1 MLDFF
6 QIWINIDRIE
16 SMYRSILFSLL
27 DQKNI
32 ASVIKVLHLEQK
44 ASRAQIASI
53 IGMARSTISNIVDKL
68 EKLDVVGYLDMPQV
82 PSSVGRPG
90 ALLRLNPK
98 AFYAL
103 GIEINIFTSRVM
115 LVELDGEVKEKQQI
129 DIDARS
135 NPDRILSALVEAAE
149 QVITKSGVDR
159 DQIIGLGVSFMGLI
173 DRRQGLVL
181 RSTSLMEWNRVNIAE
196 VFERKFSFPAYVE
209 NNANA
214 MVLGET
220 RFGIG
225 RGRENLF
232 GVTVEEGIGG
242 GIMINKR
249 LYTGSFAAAGEFGHI
264 SIVQAGPICHCGNRG
279 CLRTLASE
287 SAIEANAI
295 RILKT
300 GVRTLLRGR
309 EGADHLNITIHDVI
323 EAARQG
329 DTVSGDIIAEAA
341 RYLGMAL
348 VNLVNVLSPEM
359 VIFNR
364 APLPTYEPFWELVTR
379 IIAEG
384 CYAGEQGAPEMVLSA
399 LGENAVCVGAA
410 SVVMDRIL
418 AGHEA

>member
-1 MLDFF
+1 MF
-6 QIWINIDRIE
+6 
-16 SMYRSILFSLL
+16 RSSLFSLL

-32 ASVIKVLHLEQK
+32 ASVLKVLHLEQK
-44 ASRAQIASI
+44 ASRAKIAA
-53 IGMARSTISNIVDKL
+53 MTDTARSTVSTIIDKL
-68 EKLDVVGYLDMPQV
+68 EKLHIVEYTDLP
-82 PSSVGRPG
+82 PSPTTVGRPG

-103 GIEINIFTSRVM
+103 GIEINILTSRVM
-115 LVELDGEVKEKQQI
+115 LVGLDGIVMEKHQI

-135 NPDRILSALVEAAE
+135 NPNQILATLAEVAE
-149 QVITKSGVDR
+149 QVMSRSGVDR
-159 DQIIGLGVSFMGLI
+159 ERIIGLGVSFMGLI
-173 DRRQGLVL
+173 DRTKGIVL
-181 RSTSLMEWNRVNIAE
+181 RSTSLMEWNRINIGE
-196 VFERKFSFPAYVE
+196 VFASRFSFPAYIE

-225 RGRENLF
+225 QGKENLF

-242 GIMINKR
+242 GIVINKR
-249 LYTGSFAAAGEFGHI
+249 LYTGSYAAAGEFGHM

-295 RILKT
+295 RIVKT
-300 GVRTLLRGR
+300 GVKTLLRNK
-309 EGADHLNITIHDVI
+309 EEFDHLRITIHDVI

-329 DTVSGDIIAEAA
+329 DTVSQDIISEAA
-341 RYLGMAL
+341 RYLGMGL
-348 VNLVNVLSPEM
+348 VNLVNVFSPEM
-359 VIFNR
+359 VIFNKGS
-364 APLPTYEPFWELVTR
+364 LPTYEPFWELVTR
-379 IIAEG
+379 IITEG
-384 CYAGEQGAPEMVLSA
+384 CYAGEQGVPELVISA

-418 AGHEA
+418 AGH